1 MIAVRIARREAARAK
16 GRAALIVGLIMLP
29 VLALSFVAVVLD
41 QFTLTPA
48 EQADRDL
55 GRFDATLRWVVDGPV
70 RQDRSGVRWEPVHAD
85 ARFQFDAPAA
95 DVERALLAALP
106 PGSTLVHTEEERGVA
121 VSTPAGRGGLPAY
134 LLDLADPRFAGHI
147 DLVRGRAPG
156 KDSEAALDAA
166 AMRRLGT
173 GLGGTFTLPDDKRTF
188 TVVGEFERPDNL
200 SGAMVLR
207 PGTLPASPGTWYVDT
222 PEPLGWDQ
230 VRRLNERG
238 ITAGSRAVL
247 LGGDGSGDGEEG
259 MLAPLRPAST
269 RLNLAVLAVGMA
281 VLEVVLL
288 AGPAFAVGA
297 RRRRRELGLVAA
309 SGGTPGHLRR
319 IVLADGL
326 VLGLA
331 AAVAGTVLGIAAA
344 LAARPLVAQYVL
356 HARPGGLRVP
366 PAELLGVALLAVVTG
381 VFAALAP
388 AVTAG
393 RTDVLA
399 ALTGRRP
406 RARAGRR
413 LAAAGLAGVALG
425 AAVVAWGITGSA
437 ATTVLAGLV
446 VAELGL
452 VLSTP
457 AVLGGLARLGGGLP
471 LAARI
476 AVRDAARNRAAASP
490 AVSAVMAAVIGS
502 TAIATYQ
509 ASVEARMDA
518 MYGTALPIGYAT
530 VVQSPP
536 GKDGRP
542 EPLPTDRLREALA
555 PLPVASVTEVRAV
568 TCLGKGACDLQPVRP
583 EENGCPYR
591 MGELTP
597 AQQRAAAADQRCADT
612 AYVFAGTTGPV
623 HIVDDGAALGPI
635 GGLSGADLERARAVL
650 AAGGVVVG
658 DPLKVYRGQATLV
671 TPQSTGEVLRVPGY
685 YAPTAYS
692 REFYAISP
700 QAVAKAGLGSG
711 VIGVVAATTRRP
723 TTAESDAFEQRLA
736 QLGHGYGG
744 EIVKPRTRTPVL
756 VVLLFA
762 LAAAVVALGAAGIAT
777 GLSAV
782 DSRADHATLGAV
794 GASPGL
800 RRRLALGRAG
810 LIAGLGAVLGVAGG
824 LGAGAAVL
832 AALNRASVTTWP
844 SEPAAPFTLPWSSL
858 AIVLVAVP
866 LTAMAAGWLLTRSR
880 LPVERRL

>member
-1 MIAVRIARREAARAK
+1 MIALRIARREAARAK
-16 GRAALIVGLIMLP
+16 GRAALIVGLVMLP

-41 QFTLTPA
+41 QFTLTKA
-48 EQADRDL
+48 EQADREL
-55 GRFDATLRWVVDGPV
+55 GRFDATVRWVVDGPV
-70 RQDRSGVRWEPVHAD
+70 RQDRSGMLYEPEHPD
-85 ARFQFDAPAA
+85 ARYRFDAPAA
-95 DVERALLAALP
+95 DTERALLAALP
-106 PGSTLVHTEEERGVA
+106 PGSTLVHADEERGVA
-121 VSTPAGRGGLPAY
+121 VSTPAGRGGMPAY

-147 DLVRGRAPG
+147 DLLRGRAPA

-200 SGAMVLR
+200 SGGMVLR

-247 LGGDGSGDGEEG
+247 IGDDLQEG
-259 MLAPLRPAST
+259 MLAPARPASN

-326 VLGLA
+326 VLGVA
-331 AAVAGTVLGIAAA
+331 AAVAGTVLGIGAA
-344 LAARPLVAQYVL
+344 LAARPLVAQYLL

-366 PAELLGVALLAVVTG
+366 PGELLGVALLAVLTG

-393 RTDVLA
+393 RTDVLT

-425 AAVVAWGITGSA
+425 AAVVAWGIAGSA

-457 AVLGGLARLGGGLP
+457 AVLGALARLGGGLP

-509 ASVEARMDA
+509 ASTEARMDA
-518 MYGTALPIGYAT
+518 MYGTALPIGYAA

-542 EPLPTDRLREALA
+542 EPLPTDRLREALG
-555 PLPVASVTEVRAV
+555 PLPVTTVTEVRAV
-568 TCLGKGACDLQPVRP
+568 ACKEQGNCDLQPVRP
-583 EENGCPYR
+583 EENRCPYR
-591 MGELTP
+591 IGELTP
-597 AQQRAAAADQRCADT
+597 AQQRAAAADPRCADT

-635 GGLSGADLERARAVL
+635 GGLSGDDLERARAVL

-671 TPQSTGEVLRVPGY
+671 TPQSTGEPLRVPGY
-685 YAPTAYS
+685 YAPTAHS

-700 QAVAKAGLGSG
+700 QAVAKAGLGSA
-711 VIGVVAATTRRP
+711 VIGVVAATSRRP

-736 QLGHGYGG
+736 GLGHGYGG

-794 GASPGL
+794 GASPGV
-800 RRRLALGRAG
+800 RRRLALSRAG

-832 AALNRASVTTWP
+832 SALNRASVTTWP

-858 AIVLVAVP
+858 AVVLVAVP
-866 LTAMAAGWLLTRSR
+866 LIAMAAGWLLTRSR